1 MGLIILLYGLL
12 LGSFYNVVGL
22 RVPLNQS
29 IVKPRSSCPGC
40 GHTLT
45 APELIPVLS
54 YIIQGGKCSRC
65 RERISP
71 LYPLVEASTA
81 ILFLISYSIIGWEP
95 ELLVALTLVS
105 LFVIIFVSDIK
116 YMIIPDKVLLFFSG
130 LFLLERLFIPLDP
143 WWDSLT
149 GSAIGFSLLL
159 LIAVIS
165 KGGMGGGDIKLYALI
180 GFVMGVGPLL
190 LAFFLATLLGAVIG
204 MIGLA
209 AGFFQRKKPIPF
221 GPFIAAG
228 ALISYFY
235 YDNIIDWY
243 LSLLMGF

>member
-1 MGLIILLYGLL
+1 MQFIVMIYGLL

-29 IVKPRSSCPGC
+29 IVKPRSACPGC

-45 APELIPVLS
+45 AMNLIPVLS
-54 YIIQGGKCSRC
+54 YLNQGGRCSRC

-71 LYPLVEASTA
+71 LYPLVEAATGA
-81 ILFLISYSIIGWEP
+81 LFFFSYSIIGWEW

-105 LFVIIFVSDIK
+105 LFIIIFVSDIK

-130 LFLLERLFIPLDP
+130 LFLIERIFIPLSP
-143 WWDSLT
+143 WWDSLA
-149 GSAIGFSLLL
+149 GAVIGFSLLL

-180 GFVMGVGPLL
+180 GLVLGLKPMLL
-190 LAFFLATLLGAVIG
+190 SFFLATLLGAVIG
-204 MIGLA
+204 IIGLS
-209 AGFFQRKKPIPF
+209 AGFFERKKPIPF

-235 YDNIIDWY
+235 YENIINWY
-243 LSLLMGF
+243 LSLLLGF